1 MVCKSLECPV
11 LFFIIL
17 GAVIS
22 NFMIPLSLDD
32 VRRVV
37 DSEDLIER
45 VVFDLDELITQER
58 SMEAR
63 TGGVLS
69 NSDELL

>member
-1 MVCKSLECPV
+1 M